1 MGDISEFSQ
10 KLQDFLLSYPK
21 RKFDPIPW
29 QPLKKPLS
37 ECKLALISSAGFIA
51 PGQDTFDH
59 EIKGGDV
66 DWREIPHDVDTTT
79 LIDDHYSKSYSHD
92 GLHQDVNVGFPI
104 TRMRELVDKGRI
116 GSVNHRHL
124 SFNGMISATG
134 RLATQSAPK
143 AAKLLVEDGV
153 DIALLVPV

>member
-21 RKFDPIPW
+21 REFDPVPW
-29 QPLKKPLS
+29 TPLKKPLANS
-37 ECKLALISSAGFIA
+37 KLALVSSAGFIA

-66 DWREIPHDVDTTT
+66 SWREIPSDIDVTT
-79 LIDDHYSKSYSHD
+79 LIDDHHSKSFSHD
-92 GLHQDVNVGFPI
+92 GLHQDLNVGFPI
-104 TRMRELVDKGRI
+104 SRVQEMAKKGRI

-124 SFNGMISATG
+124 SFNGAIFATG
-134 RLATQSAPK
+134 KLATQSVPR

-153 DIALLVPV
+153 DIAFLVPV